1 MSGCFGSGANA
12 LNLMN
17 IVQSNF
23 SPKETVMYQKII
35 IVGNLG
41 RDPEMRYMPD
51 GQAVTN
57 LSIAT
62 NRKWTDNAT
71 GELQEEVTWFRA
83 SVWGKQAEAANEY
96 LTKGRQVM
104 VEGRIKPDPDTG
116 GPRLWT
122 RQDGSVGASFE
133 IVASRVQFL
142 GSNGN
147 GNGNGQHSSVPAE
160 ETSDIPF

>member
-1 MSGCFGSGANA
+1 
-12 LNLMN
+12 
-17 IVQSNF
+17 
-23 SPKETVMYQKII
+23 MYQKII

-41 RDPEMRYMPD
+41 RDPEMRYMQD

-62 NRKWTDNAT
+62 NRKWTDKAT
-71 GELQEEVTWFRA
+71 GESQEEVTWFRA

-104 VEGRIKPDPDTG
+104 VEGRIKPDPNSG

-147 GNGNGQHSSVPAE
+147 GNGNGHHEGEPIQESNE
-160 ETSDIPF
+160 IPF